1 MLHINH
7 FNTTHYLLSFDLHL
21 YARGFYSNPRK
32 PNCLDEGEDN
42 LETEE
47 EWEWQGEK
55 NDQRTETCQ

>member
-1 MLHINH
+1 MLEDSILTQGN
-7 FNTTHYLLSFDLHL
+7 LIAL
-21 YARGFYSNPRK
+21 G
-32 PNCLDEGEDN
+32 EGEDN